1 MSATLPMQGPSAA
14 AGAFGLLLAAIAFTL
29 AWFGFVALF
38 PDLQASGLLSVIV
51 RLLIHAAILAG
62 LWLALA
68 RTSFDAGTRLKLWL
82 VVVIPFT
89 AWLTLVWWL
98 AVDGAFRPRPGV
110 PAVPIAIFLPLLVAL
125 PVLLRSKRIGAVLD
139 AAPPSW
145 LVGLQVYRVFGGIF
159 LVAWS
164 RGTLS
169 GTFALPAGTGD
180 LLVGLLALPVAHL
193 LYKQLP
199 AARSIAVGWN
209 ILGLV
214 DFAIAIG
221 IGILS
226 APGPLRSS
234 SPTGQTRSSAPF
246 QPSSFRPSP
255 SRARF
260 SSMLCRCGSCAAEGA
275 TGRKRAMS
283 GMPAGDRAA
292 AAMAERAEALARSP
306 PPAEWDG
313 VFVQAVKQP

>member
-1 MSATLPMQGPSAA
+1 MSSTLPMQGPSAT
-14 AGAFGLLLAAIAFTL
+14 AGAIGLLIAAVAFTL

-89 AWLTLVWWL
+89 GWLALVWWL
-98 AVDGAFRPRPGV
+98 AVGGAFRPRPGV

-125 PVLLRSKRIGAVLD
+125 PMLLRSKRIGAVLD
-139 AAPPSW
+139 AASPSW

-169 GTFALPAGTGD
+169 GTFALPAGAGD
-180 LLVGLLALPVAHL
+180 VLVGLLALPVAYL
-193 LYKQLP
+193 LYKQSP

-209 ILGLV
+209 ILGLT

-226 APGPLRSS
+226 APGPLQVIVPDGPNTQLGTF
-234 SPTGQTRSSAPF
+234 PTVMIPAF
-246 QPSSFRPSP
+246 AVPSSILIHALSLRQL
-255 SRARF
+255 RRLAQ
-260 SSMLCRCGSCAAEGA
+260 
-275 TGRKRAMS
+275 RKS
-283 GMPAGDRAA
+283 
-292 AAMAERAEALARSP
+292 
-306 PPAEWDG
+306 
-313 VFVQAVKQP
+313 